1 MGLALVTTLA
11 FCLWVVMWGLGVGGF
26 DGMMLT
32 VTIILVG
39 GGIAALKRF
48 LPGAPRGNGGRTTG
62 GW

>member
-11 FCLWVVMWGLGVGGF
+11 FCLWVFMWGLCVGGF

-32 VTIILVG
+32 LTIVVVA
-39 GGIAALKRF
+39 GGIVALTRF
-48 LPGAPRGNGGRTTG
+48 RPGAQRKSGPSG

>member
-11 FCLWVVMWGLGVGGF
+11 FCLWVFMWGLGVGGF

-32 VTIILVG
+32 ATIVLVA
-39 GGIAALKRF
+39 GGIVALKRF
-48 LPGAPRGNGGRTTG
+48 LPGSTRKSGPSG